1 MDETAQPNWL
11 HVSSLALNTVGF
23 TGIFLSL
30 SKESITDLECISGNT
45 DINYVKL
52 SNRSMCS

>member
-1 MDETAQPNWL
+1 MAETAQLDCL
-11 HVSSLALNTVGF
+11 HVSSMHLNTVRC
-23 TGIFLSL
+23 TRKFLSVL
-30 SKESITDLECISGNT
+30 KKLIADFKCISGNT